1 MTGRQAGIDVRTNAR
16 WHVVEKGFGMGMRL
30 WFRLMVPVVLA
41 ALIVACSS
49 PPPGTDTPPPGNGT
63 TPPANGTGCPST
75 SGFTMTGAVRLAT
88 LHPTPR
94 VSGPGLIVKF
104 PCGRE
109 VDDPA
114 KNTCGQGAILVWLCT
129 TPDCSAPSDP
139 VRWHR
144 NPDGALMQPSFD
156 SEPFEFCGLTGGTYY
171 VLPIVDHDD
180 SGSLTNFDWTMGR
193 KNLADAATSW
203 PAQPFG
209 HEVEVTGDVAL
220 GTSLVP
226 TRPDA
231 SPVVVDFF
239 HYVHPTPVR
248 RSEDAWLF
256 AVASLDPDVAS
267 TGVGVR
273 AIDLRDGVE
282 RDFNSSTP
290 ATDARSIE
298 LPRGNRYVGDLQR
311 LAFHDGVAYLAS
323 DINGVIFT
331 VGLGPDGSV
340 VQGATI
346 DLRDTA
352 ITLDGGDL
360 MQYGAV
366 MSHSSGRTYL
376 AITNR
381 QSGSLP
387 HRPRNPLILVDITD
401 LEPDGTITARAVTSD
416 LIPELDK
423 VRLDGIEAHG
433 DLWFA
438 AETGGNSDA
447 RRGDD
452 LNRLWV
458 FRATTAGAIEHAV
471 YAGERYNPEG
481 DVPECGSRPPYLAAG
496 LWVGEF
502 DDATHA
508 ILGGLRHLY
517 VFRFPADSVAGGTR
531 VRSGSGVDAS
541 DLRLDDHA
549 VGFTLMRSN
558 PAGDRLFVF
567 GDCKS
572 RYLAVREADWAG
584 GAGDRTQSRRRIAVL
599 DLTTAEGGL
608 PAVDLSFGDRDTAP
622 DVVRESLSG
631 PNQVLDTDIVRGI
644 GMDCRGVLW
653 DIYDAFGYQN
663 VQGATFGSDCLANRP
678 GDAVV
683 TDEHIYLIGRG
694 TVADGATGL
703 GVASEVWVLDL
714 ATGREVLS
722 PGWHWVYDGSSY
734 QTRYGSFGLT
744 LGERKNVD
752 VAKALFFVK

>member
-1 MTGRQAGIDVRTNAR
+1 MSTRSWSWLMAL
-16 WHVVEKGFGMGMRL
+16 VVVAML
-30 WFRLMVPVVLA
+30 VL
-41 ALIVACSS
+41 ACSS
-49 PPPGTDTPPPGNGT
+49 PPPSTGTPPPTNGT
-63 TPPANGTGCPST
+63 TPPPNGTGCPSDT
-75 SGFTMTGAVRLAT
+75 GFTVTGAVRLAT

-94 VSGPGLIVKF
+94 VSGPSLIVKF

-114 KNTCGQGAILVWLCT
+114 KNTCGQGAVLVWLCI
-129 TPDCSAPSDP
+129 TPDCTAASDP
-139 VRWHR
+139 VRWQR
-144 NPDGALMQPSFD
+144 NPDGALVQSSFD
-156 SEPFEFCGLTGGTYY
+156 SEPFEFCGLTDGTYY

-193 KNLADAATSW
+193 KNLADPATAW

-209 HEVEVTGDVAL
+209 HEVEVTSDVAL

-226 TRPDA
+226 TSPDV

-239 HYVHPTPVR
+239 HYVHPTPVQQ
-248 RSEDAWLF
+248 SEDAWLF
-256 AVASLDPDVAS
+256 AVASLDPDVSS

-282 RDFNSSTP
+282 RDFIPATP
-290 ATDARSIE
+290 AIDARSIE
-298 LPRGNRYVGDLQR
+298 RPEGGRYVGDLQR

-323 DINGVIFT
+323 DTNGVIFT
-331 VGLGPDGSV
+331 VELGADGSV
-340 VQGATI
+340 VQGTTI
-346 DLRDTA
+346 DLRDA
-352 ITLDGGDL
+352 GITLGTGDV

-366 MSHSSGRTYL
+366 MNHSGGRTYL

-387 HRPRNPLILVDITD
+387 HRPRNPLILVDVTD
-401 LEPDGTITARAVTSD
+401 LESDGTITARAVTKD
-416 LIPELDK
+416 LIPELEH
-423 VRLDGIEAHG
+423 VRLDAIEAHG

-438 AETGGNSDA
+438 AETGGNSGA
-447 RRGDD
+447 QN
-452 LNRLWV
+452 LNRVWV
-458 FRATTAGAIEHAV
+458 IQATTGGDVEHAV
-471 YAGERYNPEG
+471 YDGELYNPDG
-481 DVPECGSRPPYLAAG
+481 AVPECGSGAPYLTAG

-502 DDATHA
+502 DGATHA

-517 VFRFPADSVAGGTR
+517 VFRFPADSVTGGAR
-531 VRSGSGVDAS
+531 VRSDEGVDAS

-549 VGFTLMRSN
+549 VGFSLMRTN
-558 PAGDRLFVF
+558 PDGDRLFVF

-584 GAGDRTQSRRRIAVL
+584 DAGDRTQSRRRITVL
-599 DLTTAEGGL
+599 DLTTADADGL
-608 PAVDLSFGDRDTAP
+608 PVVDLSFGDRATAP

-631 PNQVLDTDIVRGI
+631 PNLVLNTDIVRGI

-663 VQGATFGSDCLANRP
+663 VQGGTFGADCNANRAA
-678 GDAVV
+678 DAVV
-683 TDEHIYLIGRG
+683 TDDHIYIIGRG
-694 TVADGATGL
+694 TVAAGATGL

-722 PGWHWVYDGSSY
+722 PGWQWVYDGSSY
-734 QTRYGSFGLT
+734 QTRYGYFGLT

-752 VAKALFFVK
+752 VSKALFFVE